1 MIWVPNPTRPIS
13 KIQQNLKLLLI
24 NIEQGEIY
32 IYIYIY
38 IYKQRSHV
46 EKYEVIPSDA
56 FYAKRIEIF
65 SNATSEIMR
74 N

>member
-38 IYKQRSHV
+38 KQRSHV

-65 SNATSEIMR
+65 LNATSEIMT

>member
-24 NIEQGEIY
+24 NIEQGE
-32 IYIYIY
+32 IYIY

-65 SNATSEIMR
+65 SNATSEIMT